1 MSMYKIAINDGAG
14 AATRGI
20 KKSHTFTRTVKAKDL
35 AYALVE
41 VWEDIFGESFEDT
54 VRADYGK
61 DLEDLNEDE
70 LDDINDFFEDPLFF
84 VEDVDH
90 RRRSGEPFVE
100 EIYEDGKLIFSY
112 FD

>member
-1 MSMYKIAINDGAG
+1 MPMYRIVINDGKG
-14 AATRGI
+14 ATAKGI

-41 VWEDIFGESFEDT
+41 IWGDLFGESFEDT
-54 VRADYGK
+54 VRDDYGK

-70 LDDINDFFEDPLFF
+70 LDDINDFYEDPLFF
-84 VEDVDH
+84 MDDLDCS
-90 RRRSGEPFVE
+90 SGDPFVE

>member
-1 MSMYKIAINDGAG
+1 MPVFKIVINDGEG

-20 KKSHTFTRTVKAKDL
+20 KRSHTIIRIVRAKDL
-35 AYALVE
+35 ANALIV

-54 VRADYGK
+54 VRDDYGK

-70 LDDINDFFEDPLFF
+70 LDDINDFYEDPLSFM
-84 VEDVDH
+84 EDLDCS
-90 RRRSGEPFVE
+90 SGNPFVE

>member
-1 MSMYKIAINDGAG
+1 MPMFRIVINDGKGNTA
-14 AATRGI
+14 RGV
-20 KKSHTFTRTVKAKDL
+20 KKSHTFTRTVRAKDL

-41 VWEDIFGESFEDT
+41 VWEDLFGESFEDT

-84 VEDVDH
+84 VEDLD
-90 RRRSGEPFVE
+90 RDSGNPFIE
-100 EIYEDGKLIFSY
+100 EIYEDGKRVR
-112 FD
+112 

>member
-1 MSMYKIAINDGAG
+1 MSTFKIAINDGVG
-14 AATRGI
+14 AATRGMEG
-20 KKSHTFTRTVKAKDL
+20 SHTFTRTVKAKDL

-41 VWEDIFGESFEDT
+41 VWEDIFGESFKET
-54 VRADYGK
+54 VRDEYGK

-84 VEDVDH
+84 MGDLDCS
-90 RRRSGEPFVE
+90 SGEPFVE

>member
-1 MSMYKIAINDGAG
+1 MPMFKIVINDGAG

-20 KKSHTFTRTVKAKDL
+20 GRSHIVTRTVEAKDL

-41 VWEDIFGESFEDT
+41 VWEDLFGMSFEDF
-54 VRADYGK
+54 VEDEYGK
-61 DLEDLNEDE
+61 ALEDLNEDE
-70 LDDINDFFEDPLFF
+70 LDDINDFYEDPLFF
-84 VEDVDH
+84 MNDLDCS
-90 RRRSGEPFVE
+90 SGNPFVE

>member
-1 MSMYKIAINDGAG
+1 MPVYKIVINDGKGNTA
-14 AATRGI
+14 RGI
-20 KKSHTFTRTVKAKDL
+20 KKSHTFTRTIKAKDL

-41 VWEDIFGESFEDT
+41 IWEDLFGESFEDT
-54 VRADYGK
+54 VRAEYGK
-61 DLEDLNEDE
+61 DFEDLNEE
-70 LDDINDFFEDPLFF
+70 EMSDIEDFYEDPLFF

-112 FD
+112 LD

>member
-1 MSMYKIAINDGAG
+1 MYRIVINDGKG
-14 AATRGI
+14 VTTKGI

-41 VWEDIFGESFEDT
+41 IWEDLFGESFEDT

-70 LDDINDFFEDPLFF
+70 LDDINDFFENPLFF
-84 VEDVDH
+84 VEDLDH
-90 RRRSGEPFVE
+90 DSGKPFIE
-100 EIYEDGKLIFSY
+100 EIYVDGKRFR
-112 FD
+112 

>member
-1 MSMYKIAINDGAG
+1 MPVFKIAINDGAG
-14 AATRGI
+14 AATRGMER
-20 KKSHTFTRTVKAKDL
+20 SHTIIRLVRAKDL
-35 AYALVE
+35 ANALIV

-54 VRADYGK
+54 VRDDYGK

-70 LDDINDFFEDPLFF
+70 LDDINDFYEDPLFF
-84 VEDVDH
+84 METLDCS
-90 RRRSGEPFVE
+90 SGSPFVE

>member
-1 MSMYKIAINDGAG
+1 MPMYKIVINDGAG
-14 AATRGI
+14 AATRGM
-20 KKSHTFTRTVKAKDL
+20 KRSRTFTRTVEAKDL

-54 VRADYGK
+54 VREDYGK
-61 DLEDLNEDE
+61 DLEDLNEEE
-70 LDDINDFFEDPLFF
+70 LDDINDFYEDPLFF
-84 VEDVDH
+84 MDDLDCS
-90 RRRSGEPFVE
+90 SGDLFVE